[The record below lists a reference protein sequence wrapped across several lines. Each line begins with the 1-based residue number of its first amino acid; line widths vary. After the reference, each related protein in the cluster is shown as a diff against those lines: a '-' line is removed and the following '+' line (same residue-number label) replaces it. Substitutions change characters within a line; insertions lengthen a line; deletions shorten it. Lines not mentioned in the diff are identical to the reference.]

1 MRCFNRR
8 KYQQEK
14 GQMSSNFGEI
24 VKKLIP
30 VFGEKPA
37 RGLPKP
43 PPPPPPRTVPGFGD
57 SHTWRKCQIESPS
70 AKSGRP
76 NETPEWGRR
85 GGIPGFLNNSTT
97 EHYFKMLLSH
107 EDVYSFSSP
116 YCIGKLCSSPFYV
129 PGG

>member
-1 MRCFNRR
+1 
-8 KYQQEK
+8 
-14 GQMSSNFGEI
+14 MSSDFGEI

-43 PPPPPPRTVPGFGD
+43 TPPPRTAPESGD
-57 SHTWRKCQIESPS
+57 FYTWRKRQIESPS

-76 NETPEWGRR
+76 IETPD
-85 GGIPGFLNNSTT
+85 GGKRVKIPRFLNNSTT
-97 EHYFKMLLSH
+97 EQYFKMLLSH

-116 YCIGKLCSSPFYV
+116 
-129 PGG
+129 